1 MEYTAL
7 ESLIPYKD
15 DQTMKNEIDKKRGEP
30 YKSALEEHN
39 ELIQQ
44 LVLKNKHIKEI
55 IDQMRNIIWEIN
67 TMLAM
72 RWNYYYVLFRIKSF
86 IIFMK
91 WSGYAVWN
99 TYVYYQGP
107 LMKFQKNEM
116 SK

>member
-1 MEYTAL
+1 
-7 ESLIPYKD
+7 
-15 DQTMKNEIDKKRGEP
+15 MKNEIDKKRGEP

-72 RWNYYYVLFRIKSF
+72 R
-86 IIFMK
+86 
-91 WSGYAVWN
+91 
-99 TYVYYQGP
+99 
-107 LMKFQKNEM
+107 
-116 SK
+116 

>member
-1 MEYTAL
+1 MLL
-7 ESLIPYKD
+7 EKPKHNFINIIYILVWSTISYKD

-30 YKSALEEHN
+30 CKSALEEHK

-72 RWNYYYVLFRIKSF
+72 R
-86 IIFMK
+86 
-91 WSGYAVWN
+91 
-99 TYVYYQGP
+99 
-107 LMKFQKNEM
+107 
-116 SK
+116 